1 MVWCVK
7 RKRVLVAHNIRS
19 AHNVGSFFRTAD
31 AAGVAK
37 IYLTGYTPAPVDR
50 FKRPRKDVAKTALG
64 AEKTVPW
71 ESVVDITELI
81 ENLKRAGVRVVALEQ
96 DLRAQH
102 YRRYQTHEKAA
113 LIVGNEVEGVPE
125 GVRALCDDIIEIP
138 MNGSK
143 ESLNVAVAAGVALFA
158 LRDNQ

>member
-1 MVWCVK
+1 MRQVY
-7 RKRVLVAHNIRS
+7 LIAHDVRS
-19 AHNVGSFFRTAD
+19 THNVGSFFRTAD

-37 IYLTGYTPAPVDR
+37 IYLTGYTPTPVDR

-64 AEKTVPW
+64 AEKTVLW
-71 ESVVDITELI
+71 ESVASIAELI
-81 ENLKRAGVRVVALEQ
+81 ESLKKEGVRVVALEQ
-96 DLRAQH
+96 DPRAQH
-102 YRRYQTHEKAA
+102 YRRYQTHEKVA

-125 GVRALCDDIIEIP
+125 DVRALCDDIIEIP

-158 LRDNQ
+158 LRDN